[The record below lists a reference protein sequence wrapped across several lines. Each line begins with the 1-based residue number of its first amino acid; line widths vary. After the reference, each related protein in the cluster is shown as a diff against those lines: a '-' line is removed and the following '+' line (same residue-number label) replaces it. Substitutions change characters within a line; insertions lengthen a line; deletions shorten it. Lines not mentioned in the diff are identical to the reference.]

1 MQAVILVG
9 GEGTRLRPLTST
21 IPKPVVPLVDRPF
34 IAFMIEWLRRHGIE
48 DVIMSCG
55 FLATSVRNVLGDGSA
70 FGIRLRFVEEPDP
83 RGTAGALK
91 FAESMLEERFLMLNG
106 DVLTDIDLT
115 AQIAQHER
123 TGARATLA
131 LVGVEDPTAY
141 GLVRLTPEHAVEEFV
156 EKPASDQLDS
166 TDDAWTAGRAGGDRP
181 LHTYTNL
188 ISAGAYVLERDM
200 LELVPPERNVSI
212 EREVWPRLIGNGLY
226 GFPSESYWLDIGT
239 PERYLKGTFD
249 IIEGNVHTAVRERL
263 GGDFMALA
271 SDVLVEGRA
280 IPPAVLEPGVW
291 VATGA
296 HVGSLVV
303 LGQGVTVGAGSI
315 VERAVIMNGTEIG
328 PGCTLRDCI
337 VAAGCRVG
345 EGTQITDGA
354 VLGEGVTVGAHN
366 IVSRGA
372 RIFPG
377 VTLPDGALR
386 FS

>member
-91 FAESMLEERFLMLNG
+91 FAESMLDERFLLLNG

-115 AQIAQHER
+115 AQLAQHER

-131 LVGVEDPTAY
+131 LVPVDDPTAY
-141 GLVRLTPEHAVEEFV
+141 GLVRLTPEHAVAEFV
-156 EKPASDQLDS
+156 EKPSSDQMEG
-166 TDDAWTAGRAGGDRP
+166 TRVAARAGGDRQ
-181 LHTYTNL
+181 LHTYANL
-188 ISAGAYVLERDM
+188 ISAGAYLLERDV
-200 LELVPPERNVSI
+200 LELVPEGRSVSI
-212 EREVWPRLIGNGLY
+212 EREVWPQLIGNGLY

-263 GGDFMALA
+263 GSDFMALA

-280 IPPAVLEPGVW
+280 IPPAVLEAGVR
-291 VATGA
+291 VAAGA

-315 VERAVIMNGTEIG
+315 VERAVIMNGTEVG
-328 PGCTLRDCI
+328 AGCTLRDCI

-345 EGTQITDGA
+345 DGTQITGSA
-354 VLGEGVTVGAHN
+354 VLGEGVTVGARN
-366 IVSRGA
+366 VVTRGA